1 MKSLHPVQ
9 QYSNTPV
16 WCYCTSSELLL
27 FLLLVALQP
36 SKPPPSPF
44 QAVHFQFADSQSAN
58 SPPGLL
64 RAPSQ
69 PSHHPNC
76 TLPIYYTTLYY
87 TALRCH
93 EQIFPAK
100 PDLKTALHLFVLH
113 CTVLLHCT
121 AAPFTAL
128 LFSQGL
134 VLAARVFDMGA
145 LAYIGQKIQLF
156 RLRKV
161 QRLCSLLREGF

>member
-1 MKSLHPVQ
+1 MKFLHPVQ
-9 QYSNTPV
+9 N
-16 WCYCTSSELLL
+16 SSSSSCLL
-27 FLLLVALQP
+27 P
-36 SKPPPSPF
+36 SSLPSPPSPF

-93 EQIFPAK
+93 AQIFPAK

-134 VLAARVFDMGA
+134 LLAARVFDMGA